1 MPFTEGPARPRVIAG
16 YTPGPDRLR
25 KSPPRRPRSRRRF
38 LRRLSG
44 RGRLGAGADAQC
56 GQDHNP
62 CTRHTC
68 ASPAAAP
75 AAHPRVHR
83 DQGHAGSAPAP
94 RRSETRRPP
103 GGSAR
108 SWAAD
113 VAALAA
119 APRSKRPPAVVAGG
133 C

>member
-94 RRSETRRPP
+94 RRSETRPAGRLGSILSRRRCRTCRCAKIKKATC
-103 GGSAR
+103 GGR
-108 SWAAD
+108 RW
-113 VAALAA
+113 L
-119 APRSKRPPAVVAGG
+119 
-133 C
+133 